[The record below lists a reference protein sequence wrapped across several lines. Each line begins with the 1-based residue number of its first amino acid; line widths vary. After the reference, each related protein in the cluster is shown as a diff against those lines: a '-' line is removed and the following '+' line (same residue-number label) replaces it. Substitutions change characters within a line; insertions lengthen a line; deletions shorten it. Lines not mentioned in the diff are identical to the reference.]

1 MSKAP
6 PTAAPVVQLT
16 GVHKAVREGGRL
28 RPILIGL
35 DLAVAAGEAVA
46 VLGRSGSGKSTLLN
60 LIAGIDA
67 VDAGAIQVAGLDVVA
82 AGEAERAALR
92 AQRLGFV
99 FQSFHLLPT
108 LTVAENIALPLEFA
122 GYESGAAMARVR
134 ELLLRIGL
142 ADRATAFPEVLSGGE
157 QQRVAVARALAARP
171 QLLLGDEPTGN
182 LDDQS
187 AAQVLQLL
195 AELRSE
201 HGCAMVL
208 VTHSRIAAAACDR
221 QLRLEAGRLLPLA
234 PGAAP

>member
-1 MSKAP
+1 
-6 PTAAPVVQLT
+6 
-16 GVHKAVREGGRL
+16 
-28 RPILIGL
+28 
-35 DLAVAAGEAVA
+35 VAAGEAVA

-67 VDAGAIQVAGLDVVA
+67 VDAGAIQVAGLDVVG

-122 GYESGAAMARVR
+122 GYQSGAAMARVR

-221 QLRLEAGRLLPLA
+221 QLRLEAGRLLPVA